1 MDSLIQPFKKRSN
14 SFLISMAGIFLF
26 VFLIV
31 TDIYTCPFKLIL
43 GIPCPGCGMTRAF
56 MALLQ
61 FRFADAWNLNILSIP
76 VFFGIL
82 LVSGLLFYDRIF
94 NTSYVEKLSK
104 FNLNYVHFSL
114 LLLITFIS
122 WITNFTRSI

>member
-1 MDSLIQPFKKRSN
+1 MDSLIQPLKKRN
-14 SFLISMAGIFLF
+14 KSFLIPVTGIFLF

-61 FRFADAWNLNILSIP
+61 CRFVDAWNFNILSIP
-76 VFFGIL
+76 LFFGIL
-82 LVSGLLFYDRIF
+82 FVSGLLLYDRIF

-114 LLLITFIS
+114 LLLLTVFS
-122 WITNFTRSI
+122 WITNVARSI